1 MCQSSEL
8 ANAYWEMKCW
18 GDALWSFVIT
28 KEQLEGVNLS
38 LIATNQLH
46 LHMEIL
52 SDGQFQK

>member
-1 MCQSSEL
+1 MCQSSDL

-18 GDALWSFVIT
+18 GDALRSFVKT
-28 KEQLEGVNLS
+28 KEQLERVNHS

-52 SDGQFQK
+52 SDDQLQK